1 MDQFSPAE
9 LAELF
14 ILEQSEINQQFEF
27 WLTVTFAVI
36 VASFVA
42 GAKLVHRLRVVAAS
56 LYILS
61 VVVFLSR
68 WYYAAKDAEM
78 FKSALNEIGVLVE
91 TPWVTLFARL
101 TLIGLG
107 TLAALIFLLKKD
119 IYIQSDDSSS

>member
-1 MDQFSPAE
+1 VDQFSPAE

-42 GAKLVHRLRVVAAS
+42 GKKLVHKLRVVAAS
-56 LYILS
+56 LYVLS
-61 VVVFLSR
+61 VIVFLSR
-68 WYYAAKDAEM
+68 WYYAANDAEM
-78 FKSALNEIGVLVE
+78 FKSALNEVGVLVQ

-101 TLIGLG
+101 TLITAG
-107 TLAALIFLLKKD
+107 TLAALVFLLKKD
-119 IYIQSDDSSS
+119 VYVQSDD